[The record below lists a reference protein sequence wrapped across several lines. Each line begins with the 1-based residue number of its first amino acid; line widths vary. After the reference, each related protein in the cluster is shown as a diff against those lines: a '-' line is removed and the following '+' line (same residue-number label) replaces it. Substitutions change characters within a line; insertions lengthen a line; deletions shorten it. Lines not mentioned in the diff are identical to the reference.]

1 MFVCSNINA
10 CRPTTRAHKLSCIDS
25 GSLFCA
31 TGMTDQR
38 DLPLLTHEQ
47 LYRNKELNVQI
58 IKFSLSVFLP
68 YFTHAVIAV
77 FFSPPPSFVS
87 STACTH
93 AFVIRAVLLVQS
105 KHTSACGFICRLS
118 AASRCKNVNE
128 DAVAPILS
136 ALLWT
141 ICSIRAGSCTWWW
154 CPAAGSH

>member
-10 CRPTTRAHKLSCIDS
+10 CRPTTHAHKLSCIDS

-58 IKFSLSVFLP
+58 IKFSPSVFLP

-87 STACTH
+87 STVCTH

-105 KHTSACGFICRLS
+105 KHTSACGFICCLS
-118 AASRCKNVNE
+118 AACRVSM
-128 DAVAPILS
+128 
-136 ALLWT
+136 
-141 ICSIRAGSCTWWW
+141 
-154 CPAAGSH
+154 